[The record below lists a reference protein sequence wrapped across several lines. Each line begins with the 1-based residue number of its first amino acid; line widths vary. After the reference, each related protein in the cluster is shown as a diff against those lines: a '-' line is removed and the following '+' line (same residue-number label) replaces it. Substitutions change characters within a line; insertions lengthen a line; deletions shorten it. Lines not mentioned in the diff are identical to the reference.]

1 MIGGDTVG
9 VGVDFTTGKAFFT
22 KNGTF
27 IGAWFPLLLSPFDTP
42 HSNAAYQ
49 IGHRFKNLKA
59 GLRPAFGLRSKG
71 EELCINF
78 TGPFRFDID
87 SYVEKIRNRFED
99 EVKKVVVDQIPS
111 FPLDR
116 QLESEEMK
124 AWNNAE
130 PMHRD
135 PEPPVDLAAKSST
148 DELPPA
154 SLLRGPVEQTSAA
167 FVLDYLR
174 HHGYATALESTRKEM
189 QRREW
194 LSSMSSSAPSSE
206 DKITSQMTQINQ
218 QLLDTSAPVPLE
230 LIDSFVYE
238 RELLNR
244 TAVIQFVYLIR
255 RSQAVDGDD
264 MEQAIAY
271 GKMLRQESLEKG
283 HEWNQVPIEWLNE
296 VSGFI
301 GLTMSDD
308 QIAKW
313 DENRKTLAV
322 SLEQSIRSRSRS
334 LSIELS

>member
-1 MIGGDTVG
+1 VEIQWELGLILPLEKHSLPRMGLLSVRGLS
-9 VGVDFTTGKAFFT
+9 
-22 KNGTF
+22 
-27 IGAWFPLLLSPFDTP
+27 LLLPPFDTSF
-42 HSNAAYQ
+42 SNIAYEV
-49 IGHRFKNLKA
+49 GHRFKNLKA

-111 FPLDR
+111 LPRDR
-116 QLESEEMK
+116 QSESGEMK
-124 AWNNAE
+124 AWNNTE

-135 PEPPVDLAAKSST
+135 PEPPKAAAATSEWST

-167 FVLDYLR
+167 FVLDFLR
-174 HHGYATALESTRKEM
+174 HHGYTTALESTRKEM

-206 DKITSQMTQINQ
+206 DKITAQMTQINQ

-238 RELLNR
+238 RELLNC

-264 MEQAIAY
+264 MEEAIAY

-301 GLTMSDD
+301 GLTMNAD

-322 SLEQSIRSRSRS
+322 RLEQSIRSRSRS
-334 LSIELS
+334 ESIELS